1 MHGLGVGTRPL
12 GGVLNIVVVTESV
25 RCLYMERRTLGML
38 PGFFVVAI
46 MREVVIEETAIIGEE
61 ITNAFLL
68 FCGCLLDGDDR
79 ACLHRLAPLFP
90 FLNRFLAIFCRVS
103 SHKRELSDLAPE
115 ELKDILV
122 LILVD
127 HLAELGGYGGVGLG
141 LVFEPTAKCH
151 EALDEVN
158 DGGLLVEL

>member
-1 MHGLGVGTRPL
+1 MFPGLL
-12 GGVLNIVVVTESV
+12 
-25 RCLYMERRTLGML
+25 
-38 PGFFVVAI
+38 VVAI
-46 MREVVIEETAIIGEE
+46 MREVVIEETAIISEE
-61 ITNAFLL
+61 PRNALL
-68 FCGCLLDGDDR
+68 LLRGCLLDGDDR
-79 ACLHRLAPLFP
+79 AGLHRLTPLFP

-103 SHKRELSDLAPE
+103 SHKRGLSDLAPE

-127 HLAELGGYGGVGLG
+127 HLAELGGDGGVGLG

-158 DGGLLVEL
+158 DGSLLIKL